1 MNSRQLASNTCF
13 KWILSGRYLCL
24 LYLWSS
30 TTLSAIVELGREAGY
45 FFGSARNFADPSADE
60 VALIHYNTT
69 SLDVAQSDTIWWSH
83 GSASAKTRFLRS
95 HILDLAFCG
104 QKTYLLQK
112 SLIFK
117 ITKIC
122 GCPLRFRVFF
132 FPPPRILFWKSYQ
145 NGYLLSKK
153 KNENSLAL
161 LVCYW
166 ANSVAT

>member
-1 MNSRQLASNTCF
+1 MRSPATLSNRVMNSRQLASNTCF

-117 ITKIC
+117 IVFARESRFWLFLGFSGIC
-122 GCPLRFRVFF
+122 SNVV
-132 FPPPRILFWKSYQ
+132 ID
-145 NGYLLSKK
+145 
-153 KNENSLAL
+153 
-161 LVCYW
+161 
-166 ANSVAT
+166 